1 VTPALTD
8 ATLTRVFIAA
18 VFAAADV
25 RFTPT
30 TAAPGDGRER

>member
-25 RFTPT
+25 LFTPT